1 MIEAYGKALKW
12 GHTQVFHALPRML
25 TVWLDATECIAAV
38 RSNHRLLEDLNG
50 ILRQYVE
57 ALPAYQWFTCVNM
70 LISRFCHPAETVA
83 AILLDIVA
91 KVLCIYPRQS
101 MWGVIAAMRSTDK
114 PRQRKAK
121 DAMKKARELA
131 QCARFGV
138 DEGRIIKDQGPLQD
152 NFISLVDKLF
162 SLSAQSTAKGV
173 KTFRISTKFA
183 GLARLRNVGVVIPT
197 QRNFTVMLPPD
208 GRTTKRHD
216 GFAGEPALISH
227 IVDDVTVM
235 SSLQR
240 PKKIAFMGSDG
251 REYPFLLKPKDDLRK
266 DARMMDL
273 YSMLNRFLK
282 ADPESRRRNL
292 VIRTYAVI
300 PITEECGLIEWV
312 SNLNTLRSILTD
324 LYVKSKKY
332 GENERKI
339 IRVVEPLYGEMEKK
353 STPAAKVACYN
364 DKIGSIFPPMLHMWY
379 LRNFPEPNAWFDAR
393 LSYAHTLAVMS
404 MVGYVVGLGDRH
416 NENILLCA
424 KTGDACHVD
433 FNMLFEQGKTL
444 STPETVPFRLTPNM
458 VDGLGV
464 QGVEGVYKKSCE
476 ITMRLMRSKRD
487 ALMNVLETFVHDPL
501 LEWQAGRD
509 QVSRAREIMDQI
521 KAKLNG
527 LEGVQQ
533 RSGPGSASQ
542 KPLSVEGQ
550 VADLINQAT
559 DAANL
564 SKMYIWWM
572 PWW

>member
-1 MIEAYGKALKW
+1 
-12 GHTQVFHALPRML
+12 
-25 TVWLDATECIAAV
+25 
-38 RSNHRLLEDLNG
+38 
-50 ILRQYVE
+50 
-57 ALPAYQWFTCVNM
+57 
-70 LISRFCHPAETVA
+70 
-83 AILLDIVA
+83 VA

-101 MWGVIAAMRSTDK
+101 MWSVIAAMRSTDK

-292 VIRTYAVI
+292 VIL
-300 PITEECGLIEWV
+300 C
-312 SNLNTLRSILTD
+312 
-324 LYVKSKKY
+324 
-332 GENERKI
+332 
-339 IRVVEPLYGEMEKK
+339 
-353 STPAAKVACYN
+353 CY
-364 DKIGSIFPPMLHMWY
+364 PYH
-379 LRNFPEPNAWFDAR
+379 R
-393 LSYAHTLAVMS
+393 
-404 MVGYVVGLGDRH
+404 
-416 NENILLCA
+416 
-424 KTGDACHVD
+424 
-433 FNMLFEQGKTL
+433 
-444 STPETVPFRLTPNM
+444 
-458 VDGLGV
+458 GV
-464 QGVEGVYKKSCE
+464 W
-476 ITMRLMRSKRD
+476 T
-487 ALMNVLETFVHDPL
+487 
-501 LEWQAGRD
+501 
-509 QVSRAREIMDQI
+509 SRMGI
-521 KAKLNG
+521 
-527 LEGVQQ
+527 
-533 RSGPGSASQ
+533 
-542 KPLSVEGQ
+542 
-550 VADLINQAT
+550 
-559 DAANL
+559 
-564 SKMYIWWM
+564 
-572 PWW
+572 